1 MIRVTLDTNVLG
13 PGLIGDTGA
22 AARLIQ
28 LWSDGAFILVVS
40 IHILEELERSYTDP
54 YFAAR
59 VTTERAAEL
68 VQMVRTDGTLVDPSV
83 EVQGVATH
91 PEDDKVLATALSGGA
106 SVLCTRDKQ
115 LLKLRA
121 FQGIEILSPGGIPG
135 PYRGRIGRHQARAVT
150 TGW

>member
-13 PGLIGDTGA
+13 PGLIGETGA
-22 AARLIQ
+22 AARLTR
-28 LWSDGAFILVVS
+28 LWSDGAFVLVVS
-40 IHILEELERSYTDP
+40 DHILAELERSYTDP

-59 VTTERAAEL
+59 VPSERAAALVNVVRNNATVVEL
-68 VQMVRTDGTLVDPSV
+68 SA

-91 PEDDKVLATALSGGA
+91 PEDDLVLATAISGEA

-121 FQGIEILSPGGIPG
+121 FEGIEILSPGEFLD
-135 PYRGRIGRHQARAVT
+135 RIAGE
-150 TGW
+150 

>member
-13 PGLIGDTGA
+13 PGLIGETGA
-22 AARLIQ
+22 AARLTR
-28 LWSDGAFILVVS
+28 LWSDGAFVLVVS
-40 IHILEELERSYTDP
+40 DHILAELERSYTDP

-59 VTTERAAEL
+59 VPSERAAALVNVVRNDATVVEL
-68 VQMVRTDGTLVDPSV
+68 SA

-91 PEDDKVLATALSGGA
+91 PEDDLVLATAISGEA

-121 FQGIEILSPGGIPG
+121 FEGIEILSPGEFLD
-135 PYRGRIGRHQARAVT
+135 RIAGE
-150 TGW
+150 

>member
-13 PGLIGDTGA
+13 PGLIGETGA
-22 AARLIQ
+22 AARLTR
-28 LWSDGAFILVVS
+28 LWSDGAFVLVVS
-40 IHILEELERSYTDP
+40 DHILAELERSYTDP

-59 VTTERAAEL
+59 VPSERAAALVNVVRNNATVVEL
-68 VQMVRTDGTLVDPSV
+68 SA

-91 PEDDKVLATALSGGA
+91 PEDDLVLATAISGEA

-121 FQGIEILSPGGIPG
+121 FEGIEILSPGEFLN
-135 PYRGRIGRHQARAVT
+135 RIAGE
-150 TGW
+150 

>member
-13 PGLIGDTGA
+13 PGLIGETGA
-22 AARLIQ
+22 AARLTR
-28 LWSDGAFILVVS
+28 LWSDGAFVLVVS
-40 IHILEELERSYTDP
+40 NHILAELERSYTDP

-59 VTTERAAEL
+59 VPSERAAALVNVVRNNATVVEL
-68 VQMVRTDGTLVDPSV
+68 SA

-91 PEDDKVLATALSGGA
+91 PEDDLVLATAISGEA

-121 FQGIEILSPGGIPG
+121 FEGIEILSPGEFLD
-135 PYRGRIGRHQARAVT
+135 RIAGE
-150 TGW
+150 

>member
-13 PGLIGDTGA
+13 PGLIGETGA
-22 AARLIQ
+22 AVRLIRH
-28 LWSDGAFILVVS
+28 WSAGAFVLVVS
-40 IHILEELERSYTDP
+40 DHILAELERSYTDP

-59 VTTERAAEL
+59 VPSERAAALVTMVKTNATVVEL
-68 VQMVRTDGTLVDPSV
+68 SA

-91 PEDDKVLATALSGGA
+91 PEDDLVLATALSGEA

-121 FQGIEILSPGGIPG
+121 FEGIEILSPGEFL
-135 PYRGRIGRHQARAVT
+135 ARNAAE
-150 TGW
+150 

>member
-13 PGLIGDTGA
+13 PGLIGETGA
-22 AARLIQ
+22 AARLTR
-28 LWSDGAFILVVS
+28 LWSDGAFVLVVS
-40 IHILEELERSYTDP
+40 DHILAELERSYTDP

-59 VTTERAAEL
+59 VPSERAAALVNVVRNNATVVEL
-68 VQMVRTDGTLVDPSV
+68 SA

-91 PEDDKVLATALSGGA
+91 PEDDLVLATAISGEA

-121 FQGIEILSPGGIPG
+121 FEGIEILSPGEFL
-135 PYRGRIGRHQARAVT
+135 GRIAGE
-150 TGW
+150 